1 MKAQAVSV
9 KTGNIYI
16 GIDFG
21 MALTKAAIKIAIPNS
36 TEKNHFVIE
45 FPRDAKEND
54 SAVHIPSS
62 IWYSEDRIFGLQ
74 PPKNI
79 GGPTTLFGKGMEL
92 FWGVSKPETS
102 IKAIDRLKLL
112 LIEDWK
118 LDKDNAP
125 HKKILDNFTARDLV
139 TLKIAMVL
147 AFAKHST
154 DKFIQVKARGAQW
167 NWHIQCAVPTLEGTT
182 PQKACANIRLVLERA
197 WELSKEIPNPEDGI
211 TFESAKKFIAKSKNQ
226 PLQDEGKSVVHSY
239 PESLAAALFRLQ
251 SDDVTPGLWMTIDI
265 GGLTT
270 DTAFFWFTPGIH
282 SSEKIAS
289 YYTIQSI
296 ECGFDQLV
304 QAKMGP
310 AKSTGGIGHKEI
322 AEIKDAGL
330 SQADYFKSF
339 EETVNM
345 AIGSTLA
352 KTLKKMRALTGLFE
366 TTDGQVQ
373 KPTFKVLLLGG
384 GSTHPLLQAKLKEWR
399 WTRVNKGPWDHSPP
413 HDLVDTET
421 STLPGHALVL
431 RKDGTTHMLGNR
443 NVFAREQAIVS
454 LAYGLAQPPWDM
466 PSHDIEPDGKPYVF
480 KEPAE
485 NPNKHT

>member
-1 MKAQAVSV
+1 MKAQTVPV

-21 MALTKAAIKIAIPNS
+21 MVLTKAAVKIAIPNS
-36 TEKNHFVIE
+36 TEKNHFVVE
-45 FPRDAKEND
+45 FPMEPNEIG

-62 IWYSEDRIFGLQ
+62 IWYSDDKIFGLR
-74 PPKNI
+74 PPKNSTRPI
-79 GGPTTLFGKGMEL
+79 SFFKKSMDFFGAA
-92 FWGVSKPETS
+92 SKPGTP
-102 IKAIDRLKLL
+102 IQAIDRLKLL

-118 LDKDNAP
+118 LDKDNTP
-125 HKKILDNFTARDLV
+125 HEKILRDFTARDLV
-139 TLKIAMVL
+139 ALKTAMVL
-147 AFAKHST
+147 AFAKHSV
-154 DKFIQVKARGAQW
+154 DEFIRKKAKGARW

-182 PQKACANIRLVLERA
+182 KQKIRLVLERA
-197 WELSKEIPNPEDGI
+197 WELSKEIPNPEDGVSFETAKNLI
-211 TFESAKKFIAKSKNQ
+211 TKSRNQ

>member
-1 MKAQAVSV
+1 MKAQAVPV

-21 MALTKAAIKIAIPNS
+21 MALTKAAVKIAIPNS
-36 TEKNHFVIE
+36 TEKNHFVVE
-45 FPRDAKEND
+45 FPMEPNEIG

-62 IWYSEDRIFGLQ
+62 IWYSDDKIFGLR

-79 GGPTTLFGKGMEL
+79 TRPISFFKKSMDFFGAA
-92 FWGVSKPETS
+92 SKPGAP
-102 IKAIDRLKLL
+102 IQAIDRLKLL

-118 LDKDNAP
+118 LDKDNTP
-125 HKKILDNFTARDLV
+125 HEKILRDFTARDLIA
-139 TLKIAMVL
+139 LKTAMVL
-147 AFAKHST
+147 AFAKHSV
-154 DKFIQVKARGAQW
+154 DEFIRKKAKGARW

-182 PQKACANIRLVLERA
+182 KQKIRLVLERA
-197 WELSKEIPNPEDGI
+197 WELSKEIHNPEDGVSFETAKNLI
-211 TFESAKKFIAKSKNQ
+211 TKSRNQ
-226 PLQDEGKSVVHSY
+226 PLQDEGKSVVHAY

-251 SDDVTPGLWMTIDI
+251 ADDVTPGLWMTIDI

-270 DTAFFWFTPGIH
+270 DTAFFWFTPGID

-289 YYTIQSI
+289 YYTIQSV

-310 AKSTGGIGHKEI
+310 TESIGGIGHMQI
-322 AEIKDAGL
+322 ANIDGAAL
-330 SQADYFKSF
+330 SESDYFKSF
-339 EETVNM
+339 ERTVSL
-345 AIGSTLA
+345 AIGSTLLE
-352 KTLKKMRALTGLFE
+352 TREKMGKLSGLFE
-366 TTDGQVQ
+366 PGVGIRQ
-373 KPTFKVLLLGG
+373 KPRFKVLLLGG
-384 GSTHPLLQAKLKEWR
+384 GSTHPLLQARLKDWR
-399 WTRVNKGPWDHSPP
+399 WTRKNQGVSDDSQP
-413 HDLVDTET
+413 HASVDTET
-421 STLPGHALVL
+421 ATLPKHALVL